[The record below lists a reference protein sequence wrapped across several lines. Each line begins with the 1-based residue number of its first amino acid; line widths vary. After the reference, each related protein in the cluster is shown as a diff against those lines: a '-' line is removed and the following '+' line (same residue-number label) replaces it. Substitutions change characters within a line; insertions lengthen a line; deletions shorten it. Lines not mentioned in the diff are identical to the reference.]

1 MMEERMQALPKN
13 YRTMEE
19 FEREEIRPSFRIG
32 FSIDDLEESSFEAE
46 HAFGMEQ
53 QNEFELDSYETTDDE
68 EEEEEDDVVDDT

>member
-1 MMEERMQALPKN
+1 MEERMQGLPKS

-19 FEREEIRPSFRIG
+19 FEREEIRPGFRIG

-53 QNEFELDSYETTDDE
+53 GGFELDSYETADDSEDEDDDE
-68 EEEEEDDVVDDT
+68 DEEDTD